1 MLGGTLDPV
10 EEALSPWQTAIM
22 TDLAL
27 VWFKRD
33 LRCTDHAPLAAAA
46 RCRSAV
52 GLYVLEDE
60 WLGAPE
66 WDPQHWEFIRQSLLE
81 LRDNLAARGMP
92 LLLRRGAMPLVLA
105 QLWRDYP
112 FTELLSHEETGSAW
126 TYARDRRVAAWC
138 RERGIA
144 WRQWP
149 QFGVVRPLAQRDGWA
164 EAWERFMARPP
175 LAAVGQLPGT
185 TTPLD
190 GGDIPSLDAL
200 GLPAAR
206 PIPPAGE
213 AAATRTLESFL
224 AERGSRYLHTLSS
237 PLLAERG
244 CSRLSAHL
252 AYGTVSMR
260 QVVQRTRQRLREL
273 RKEGSAEAGERA
285 RHLRGF
291 LSRLHWHCHFIQKL
305 EDEPAS
311 EFHNFS
317 RSYDGLREDDW
328 SEERFLAWAEGRTGF
343 PFVDACM
350 RCLRATGWINFRMRA
365 MLVSFASYHLWLHWR
380 GTGLFLARQFLD
392 FEPGIHWSQMQMQS
406 GTTGINTLRI
416 YSPNKQWADQDPRG
430 EFVRRWLPEWG
441 SSDYPSPIVDEQRAA
456 RIAKERIWAR
466 RRQPEAR
473 AEARQVLERHGSRKD
488 RSRTPRPKAQ
498 PQPPTTTEQLE
509 LFAGE

>member
-1 MLGGTLDPV
+1 MSDIAV
-10 EEALSPWQTAIM
+10 
-22 TDLAL
+22 

-33 LRCTDHAPLAAAA
+33 LRCADHAPLAAAV
-46 RCRSAV
+46 RCRAAL

-60 WLGAPE
+60 WLEAPE

-81 LRDNLAARGMP
+81 LRRALGARGMP
-92 LLLRRGAMPLVLA
+92 LLLRRGAMPAVLA
-105 QLWRDYP
+105 QLRRDYP
-112 FTELLSHEETGSAW
+112 FTELFSHQETGAAW
-126 TYARDRRVAAWC
+126 SYARDRRVAAWC
-138 RERGIA
+138 REQGVR
-144 WRQWP
+144 WREWP
-149 QFGVVRPLAQRDGWA
+149 QFGVFRPLARRDGWA
-164 EAWERFMARPP
+164 AAWEQFMAKPL
-175 LAAVGQLPGT
+175 LAAVDRLPGT
-185 TTPLD
+185 AAQLD
-190 GGDIPSLDAL
+190 HGEIPTLRALDRP
-200 GLPAAR
+200 GAR

-213 AAATRTLESFL
+213 MAAQQTLESFL
-224 AERGSRYLHTLSS
+224 SERGSRYLHTLSS
-237 PLLAERG
+237 PLLAEQG

-260 QVVQRTRQRLREL
+260 QVVHRSRQRLREL
-273 RKEGSAEAGERA
+273 REQGGVEAVERA

-305 EDEPAS
+305 EDEPDI

-317 RSYDGLREDDW
+317 RIYDGLREDDW
-328 SEERFLAWAEGRTGF
+328 NEERFSAWAEGRTGF

-416 YSPNKQWADQDPRG
+416 YSPSKQWADQDPRG

-441 SSDYPSPIVDEQRAA
+441 SADYPPPIVPEQQVARAA
-456 RIAKERIWAR
+456 REKIWAR
-466 RRQPEAR
+466 RRLPEAR
-473 AEARQVLERHGSRKD
+473 AQAAQVLRRHGAGADRK
-488 RSRTPRPKAQ
+488 RAAKPKSQ
-498 PQPPTTTEQLE
+498 QKPPPATEQLD
-509 LFAGE
+509 LFS